1 MDREILGEVMAAD
14 GAVRVVPGGILEA
27 GVAEGVAAGDGG
39 GSPEGIVA
47 D

>member
-1 MDREILGEVMAAD
+1 MKGKIRGEMMATD
-14 GAVRVVPGGILEA
+14 GTIGVIPGGILET
-27 GVAEGVAAGDGG
+27 GEAEGVSTGDGG